1 MVKFQRARR
10 ESIGL
15 LIGCAGPSGG
25 GKTYTAMEL
34 ATGLADGKAFAVID
48 TEAGR
53 AKHYADQFTFD
64 HADIT
69 APFRPDTY
77 LEAIEA
83 ADEAGYPVI
92 VVDSMSHE
100 HAGDGGLLDWHEEE
114 LERMAGNDWAKRERV
129 KFAAWIKPKSA
140 HKRMVAK
147 LLQVRAHL
155 ILCFRAEQKTEM
167 PKKGERE
174 LRPKRLL
181 SGFVDW
187 IPITEKNLLFEL
199 TTSFL
204 LLPDHPGVPI
214 PIKIEAQHL
223 PFFPKDHPIGRKTGE
238 QLAAWAR
245 GDSSGADASGGI
257 SEPKAR
263 PGSHK
268 PPGRTPAPDCP
279 ECSAAGREQCSIHA
293 GSGGGDSRG
302 QEQPGKVS
310 GSPPSG
316 PLPKQVLEAIQDR
329 VSRLPDA
336 DHPDATEE
344 LQARARAALRL
355 GKSADAICKAIS
367 EWKPTPA

>member
-1 MVKFQRARR
+1 MVRFQRARR

-25 GKTYTAMEL
+25 GKTFTAMEL
-34 ATGLADGKAFAVID
+34 ATGLAGGKPFAVID

-53 AKHYADQFTFD
+53 AKHYADRFTFD
-64 HADIT
+64 HADLS

-83 ADEAGYPVI
+83 ADKAGYPVI

-129 KFAAWIKPKSA
+129 KFSAWIKPKGA

-174 LRPKRLL
+174 TQPKRLL

-187 IPITEKNLLFEL
+187 IPIAEKNLLYEL

-204 LLPDHPGVPI
+204 LLPDDPGVPV
-214 PIKIEAQHL
+214 PIKIQAQHL
-223 PFFPKDHPIGRKTGE
+223 PFFPKGEPIGRKTGE

-245 GDSSGADASGGI
+245 GDSSGAGASGG
-257 SEPKAR
+257 ERTKAATHEAAS
-263 PGSHK
+263 P
-268 PPGRTPAPDCP
+268 PAPDSSQGSECP
-279 ECSAAGREQCSIHA
+279 ECASAGRDQCSIHA
-293 GSGGGDSRG
+293 GGDDVK
-302 QEQPGKVS
+302 EA
-310 GSPPSG
+310 
-316 PLPKQVLEAIQDR
+316 PLPNAV
-329 VSRLPDA
+329 
-336 DHPDATEE
+336 
-344 LQARARAALRL
+344 
-355 GKSADAICKAIS
+355 ADAIKNRNLVESAATELERRARKALADGSSQESVLKAIAG
-367 EWKPTPA
+367 WKPGGR